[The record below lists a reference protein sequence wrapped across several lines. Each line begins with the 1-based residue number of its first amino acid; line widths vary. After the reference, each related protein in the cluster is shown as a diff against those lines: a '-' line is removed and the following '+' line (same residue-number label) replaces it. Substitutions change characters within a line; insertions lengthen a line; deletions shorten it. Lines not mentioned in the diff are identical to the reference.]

1 MPETGLALEP
11 TSDTIARHEED
22 PELENK
28 EAENVLPGNQEID
41 TVGSINEDAAL
52 DPKKMRLEEA
62 ATKAQA
68 AFRGYLVCNS
78 FY

>member
-1 MPETGLALEP
+1 MFY
-11 TSDTIARHEED
+11 
-22 PELENK
+22 
-28 EAENVLPGNQEID
+28 PGID

-78 FY
+78 FYWILYWLKHFTDETVCVL